1 VRKPGRKRQL
11 KLYAVGVQSGHLRE
25 PHGPN
30 SRITFFAAACK
41 LPMSIKKWFEAYRF
55 NRARAIVQRHTV
67 ADWHGEKVAPPLLR
81 GLAVR
86 RMRFALQIRGRGG
99 VRMGTR
105 SGGPTGRGA
114 VALFLYYD
122 IAVTPRLAVSGRP
135 RLAASDSQRP
145 ERRGNG
151 LYSSFL

>member
-1 VRKPGRKRQL
+1 
-11 KLYAVGVQSGHLRE
+11 
-25 PHGPN
+25 
-30 SRITFFAAACK
+30 
-41 LPMSIKKWFEAYRF
+41 
-55 NRARAIVQRHTV
+55 
-67 ADWHGEKVAPPLLR
+67 
-81 GLAVR
+81 
-86 RMRFALQIRGRGG
+86 
-99 VRMGTR
+99 MGTR